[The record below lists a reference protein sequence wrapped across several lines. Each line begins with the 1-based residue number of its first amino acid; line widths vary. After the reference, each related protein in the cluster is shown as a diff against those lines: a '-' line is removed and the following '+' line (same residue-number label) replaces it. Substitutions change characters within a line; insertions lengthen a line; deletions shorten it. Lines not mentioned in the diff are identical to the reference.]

1 MERLLKLS
9 SPFRNFFAVTF
20 NKKVWMGRVE
30 FVGEANKCTLAEKT
44 RMAKSACND
53 FCGVTKLRKQV
64 SAIKDS
70 MDIKKDQ
77 KRTKK
82 TVDPEASTE
91 EKDEQLAALKEQLKV
106 SRYCCALACV
116 VDAT

>member
-1 MERLLKLS
+1 
-9 SPFRNFFAVTF
+9 
-20 NKKVWMGRVE
+20 MGQVE
-30 FVGEANKCTLAEKT
+30 FISNEFGDANLGTLEEKT

-77 KRTKK
+77 KRAKK

-91 EKDEQLAALKEQLKV
+91 EEDEQLAALKEQLKV
-106 SRYCCALACV
+106 SRNNCALACTIG
-116 VDAT
+116 ATQ